1 MTPDP
6 IPRPL
11 PLAGVRVV
19 LLRSVDRSGPMV
31 RELRSRGADVLLL
44 PLIDFVTPEDG
55 GPLDTALDLL
65 SDGGFAW
72 LLVTSSTTVSALK
85 QRSEARGGALA
96 GALHPGTRIAA
107 VGDATAGAL
116 AAEGIRVDLV
126 PERAGEGRSAAGLA
140 AAFARLTPDGRIL
153 LPQTDLAA
161 GTLERTLV
169 GQGWDVLRVT
179 AYQTVT
185 HPADPARRI
194 TAGSAPDRSGVG
206 PLGSGHAGAT
216 TGTELDREGFWA
228 AAGAGAVDAVVFTS
242 PSTVRQLS
250 DGSPAP
256 WQGTLPGGLAAVM
269 IGAATADEAAK
280 YGIRGGTVAVEPT
293 PVGIADAI
301 AAAVRD
307 HPRS

>member
-6 IPRPL
+6 GPGPL

-19 LLRSVDRSGPMV
+19 LLRSADRSGPMV
-31 RELRSRGADVLLL
+31 RELRSRGAGVQLL

-55 GPLDTALDLL
+55 GPLDAALDLL
-65 SDGGFAW
+65 CDGGFAW
-72 LLVTSSTTVSALK
+72 LLVTSSTTVRALK
-85 QRSEARGGALA
+85 QRSEARGGALLA
-96 GALHPGTRIAA
+96 ALHPGTRIAA

-126 PERAGEGRSAAGLA
+126 PESTGEGSSAAGLA

-153 LPQTDLAA
+153 LPQADLAA
-161 GTLERTLV
+161 GTLERALA

-194 TAGSAPDRSGVG
+194 TAGSAPARSGAGLSGPSHVG
-206 PLGSGHAGAT
+206 APTGA
-216 TGTELDREGFWA
+216 ELDREGFWA

-280 YGIRGGTVAVEPT
+280 RGIRGGTVAIEPT
-293 PVGIADAI
+293 PAGIADAI
-301 AAAVRD
+301 AVAVRD